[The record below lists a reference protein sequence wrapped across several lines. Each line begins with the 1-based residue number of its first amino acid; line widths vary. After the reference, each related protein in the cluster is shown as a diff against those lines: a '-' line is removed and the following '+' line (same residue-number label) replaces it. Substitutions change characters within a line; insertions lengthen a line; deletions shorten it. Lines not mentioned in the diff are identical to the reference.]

1 MNIIITII
9 INSVILAVVSGL
21 MYHAQDML
29 LYHPEVPP
37 ESRLYVILPS
47 AFHLPFENHTIKARD
62 GTKINVVLVKQAKP
76 GAPTLLYFHGNAGNI
91 GHRFGLSFVFLIFA
105 EM

>member
-1 MNIIITII
+1 
-9 INSVILAVVSGL
+9 

-47 AFHLPFENHTIKARD
+47 AFHLPFENHTIQARD
-62 GTKINVVLVKQAKP
+62 GTKINIVLVKQPKP

-91 GHRFGLSFVFLIFA
+91 GHRFGLSCILSLYSNVL
-105 EM
+105 EK